1 MKIPTHKVFFIF
13 QQRRKMYS
21 EEILTFTYSL
31 TIPIDP
37 LSTIIKLFD
46 DFATYSRQK
55 LSQFAKF
62 PLSFSNS
69 SAHNPLF
76 FSWHFPS
83 FVSYKPFSAFCF
95 TSSPIFLSHLITK
108 AFTPLLFTFVLHMR
122 SYFPSSTFFSFA
134 SFPLF
139 ISQRKT
145 MPVARRIFQ
154 LSCS

>member
-1 MKIPTHKVFFIF
+1 
-13 QQRRKMYS
+13 MYS